1 MDLESAAIDIIL
13 PVLEASVIYASYY
26 CKACGRSTVTATDL
40 EYGMKHAAMTTVGKH
55 LGSHFP
61 EDEGDSDES
70 LDEEL
75 CSSDEGSS
83 DEGNSDSSLEIVDD
97 TDEPFTRY
105 NGTEELYVKMNE
117 SFDSWETWEPQSPAE
132 QAIKNAVDKQ
142 KTYGRVHPE

>member
-1 MDLESAAIDIIL
+1 MEQAAIDIIL

-70 LDEEL
+70 LDE
-75 CSSDEGSS
+75 GSS
-83 DEGNSDSSLEIVDD
+83 DEGDDSDSSLEIVDD

-105 NGTEELYVKMNE
+105 QGTEELYVNMNE
-117 SFDSWETWEPQSPAE
+117 SFDEWETWEPQSPAE
-132 QAIKNAVDKQ
+132 QAIKNAIDKQ
-142 KTYGRVHPE
+142 KTDGRVHPE